1 MPLQRK
7 PDPETHY
14 SRKAEAFPPDSEKT
28 LDDGFLVE
36 FTPEEIRELE
46 RTAYARSLEPCSPAE
61 IEELLAGLDCPT
73 WSKIVTDVSPEPL
86 SKKVTRRRRR
96 SNDRDAQA
104 IKTIQE
110 SELSPDPSQYPS
122 LVGTLQHT
130 ISTPSTP
137 QKSPTPCNENVRAPA
152 WVFTTDRAKL
162 FAANRALADSAHAF
176 TLNLGPDQLQRA
188 VASPK
193 GFSAYMRLAIM
204 RALSRDLGYVPLF
217 WFVVDVNSQGRLH
230 LHGGIACDE
239 NGLAAVARAL
249 RHAGGNW
256 AALKHHDRQLELVP
270 QTDLDGWVS
279 YALGNL
285 PKVRRLIS
293 GNGVVIS
300 NRLRG
305 MAQSLYDTMRSPT

>member
-1 MPLQRK
+1 LPLLKRK
-7 PDPETHY
+7 PDLDNQY
-14 SRKAEAFPPDSEKT
+14 SRNGDALTDDSEET
-28 LDDGFLVE
+28 FDLDDFELL
-36 FTPEEIRELE
+36 PEGETDQEVLD
-46 RTAYARSLEPCSPAE
+46 ALDSLAPAE
-61 IEELLAGLDCPT
+61 G
-73 WSKIVTDVSPEPL
+73 WSKIVTGDSPEPL

-96 SNDRDAQA
+96 SNDRDAQT

-110 SELSPDPSQYPS
+110 TELSPALAQYPS
-122 LVGTLQHT
+122 LVGPLHHT
-130 ISTPSTP
+130 ISITSTP
-137 QKSPTPCNENVRAPA
+137 QKSPIPCNENVRAPA

-162 FAANRALADSAHAF
+162 FAANRALAGAAHAF

-204 RALSRDLGYVPLF
+204 RALLRDLGYVPLF
-217 WFVVDVNSQGRLH
+217 WFVVDVNSQSRLH
-230 LHGGIACDE
+230 LHGGIACDD
-239 NGLAAVARAL
+239 NALVSIARAL

-285 PKVRRLIS
+285 PKVRRLIP
-293 GNGVVIS
+293 GKGVVIS
-300 NRLRG
+300 NPLRK
-305 MAQSLYDTMRSPT
+305 MAQALYENKYRTPM